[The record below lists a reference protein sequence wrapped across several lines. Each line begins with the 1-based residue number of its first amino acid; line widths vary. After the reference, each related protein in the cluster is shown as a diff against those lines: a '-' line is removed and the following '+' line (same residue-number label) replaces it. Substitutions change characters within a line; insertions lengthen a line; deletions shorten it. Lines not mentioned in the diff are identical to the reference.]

1 VSGITELH
9 VSNYAPLGAMAAHAH
24 DEAWFCLVVAGGY
37 EERILGEINEHEPGD
52 LLFCPAHATHAQR
65 FGGEGARKVIFSPDS
80 ETTALL
86 AGHAARLDGRP
97 LLRRSREL
105 LGLGRRIVEQLAL
118 GDAFA
123 GLSAQGLTM
132 EALALAAHGLD
143 QRTHNEPAW
152 LRRVRDFLHED
163 PTREMTLDQL
173 AAIAGRH
180 PVHLAR
186 TFRTV
191 HECTIGDY
199 VRRLRVERA
208 ADLLRATRRPLLD
221 IALECGFAGAAQFSR
236 SFRAVHATTPT
247 AWRQAFR

>member
-1 VSGITELH
+1 MGGITELH
-9 VSNYAPLGAMAAHAH
+9 VSSYAPRGAMDAHAH

-37 EERILGEINEHEPGD
+37 EERILGETNEHEPGD

-65 FGGEGARKVIFSPDS
+65 FGDEGAQKVIFSPDA
-80 ETTALL
+80 EMTALL
-86 AGHAARLDGRP
+86 AGHAAQLDGRP
-97 LLRRSREL
+97 LLRRSSDL
-105 LGLGRRIVEQLAL
+105 LGLGRRIVDQLAL

-123 GLSAQGLTM
+123 GLSAESLTM
-132 EALALAAHGLD
+132 EALALAARGLD
-143 QRTHNEPAW
+143 QRTQNEPAW

-163 PTREMTLDQL
+163 PTCEMTLDQL
-173 AAIAGRH
+173 AVIAGRH

-208 ADLLRATRRPLLD
+208 AVLLRSTRRPLLD

-247 AWRQAFR
+247 AWRQEFR